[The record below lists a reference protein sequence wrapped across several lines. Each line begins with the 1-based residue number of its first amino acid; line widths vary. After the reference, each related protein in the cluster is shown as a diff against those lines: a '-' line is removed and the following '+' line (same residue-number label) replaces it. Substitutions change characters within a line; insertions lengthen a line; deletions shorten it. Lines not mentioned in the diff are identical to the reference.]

1 MSSKILIVDDEKKIC
16 SILEKILSDEGFIV
30 KSVYSG
36 EEALEVVETFI
47 PELILMDQN
56 MTGMNGIEATVRIK
70 EKMPDITVIILTA
83 YGSIPNAVEAIKR
96 GAYDYIL
103 KPFDNEEL
111 LITISR
117 ALERNRLTKEIN
129 LLKKELQGKY
139 DFKNIISISSKMQR
153 MFEQIYRVRDT
164 NATVL
169 IQGES
174 GTGKELVVKAIH
186 YHSQRKDKP
195 LVAINCGAIPV
206 NLIESEFFGY
216 ERGVFTDA
224 KERKIG
230 KFEQAN
236 GGTIFLD
243 EISELPLDN
252 QVKLLRVLD
261 EKKITRIGG
270 NESVPVDIRVI
281 AATNR
286 DLQENVSKG
295 IFRLDLFYR
304 LNIFNITVP
313 PLRERKEDIPLLVE
327 HFIDEYNK
335 HLNLSIKNISRLAMD
350 YLQEYEWPGNVRELE
365 NAIQS
370 AMILSKDEIIRL
382 ENLPLNIQGFPE
394 PVNETDLGETGL
406 EERIRQ
412 FSIKHEKI
420 IILKAL
426 EKCNNNR
433 TNTAILLKISRK
445 TLFNKMKKY
454 GIPR

>member
-216 ERGVFTDA
+216 ERGAFTDA

-327 HFIDEYNK
+327 HFIEEYNK

-433 TNTAILLKISRK
+433 TNAAILLKISRK

-454 GIPR
+454 GISR

>member
-216 ERGVFTDA
+216 ERGAFTDA

-406 EERIRQ
+406 EERIKQ

-454 GIPR
+454 GISR